1 MSSELAP
8 EVAAQAHALARR
20 LGALSGSGE
29 SVVRQAAADA
39 LTGCPVDEAAALVHA
54 LVLTA
59 RRGDGL
65 AKAALQPVLK
75 ALGGDLGAEPK
86 EVLRRV
92 AGLLGHADVE
102 LLLAEGAPSMQY
114 DGEAARRADA
124 RLFSAPLGWL
134 KSQARLTKN
143 PDELARL
150 AASSDESVMRELL
163 KNPRLTEAL
172 VVRIAARRPSRPEP
186 LAALWQ
192 NPKWSVRAAVRRALV
207 FNPYLPVEIGALIV
221 PLLAPP
227 DLRAVAQDAML
238 HGSLRQQAQLLLDAR
253 GPE

>member
-1 MSSELAP
+1 MSSQ
-8 EVAAQAHALARR
+8 VSAQFEARALALARR
-20 LGALSGSGE
+20 LAALAGSGE
-29 SVVRQAAADA
+29 AVVRQAAADA
-39 LTGCPVDEAAALVHA
+39 LTGCPVDEAAELVHR
-54 LVLTA
+54 LVLLA
-59 RRGDGL
+59 RRQDGA
-65 AKAALQPVLK
+65 AKAVLQPVLK
-75 ALGGDLGAEPK
+75 ALGGELGTQPK
-86 EVLRRV
+86 DVLRRV

-102 LLLAEGAPSMQY
+102 LLLAEGAPSMEY

-124 RLFSAPLGWL
+124 KLFSAPLGFL

-186 LAALWQ
+186 LVALWQ
-192 NPKWSVRAAVRRALV
+192 NAKWSVRAAVRRALV

-221 PLLAPP
+221 PLLAPS
-227 DLRAVAQDAML
+227 DLRSVALDATL
-238 HGSLRQQAQLLLDAR
+238 HGSLRQQAQLLLSTS
-253 GPE
+253 PP